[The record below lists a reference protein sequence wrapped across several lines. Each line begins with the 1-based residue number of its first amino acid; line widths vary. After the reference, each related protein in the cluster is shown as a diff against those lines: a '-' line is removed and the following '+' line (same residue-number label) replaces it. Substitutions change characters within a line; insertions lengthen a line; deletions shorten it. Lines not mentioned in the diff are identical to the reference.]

1 MYEPRSYRG
10 VMGNDA
16 LLSFSLAIDET
27 DIWVAVDSESM
38 LRIGRGEL
46 TRAAGHIVRRL
57 RGDLYRAAGER
68 SPSSL
73 FFESLQPLPGHPGDP
88 PVVGE
93 MIRAAEI
100 AGTGPMAAVAG
111 AFAEAVGRELVRLY
125 GLCDVIVENG
135 GDIWV
140 SGSHDVRFPVYAGTS
155 PLSGKIGLRV
165 SSDQL
170 PVGVCTSSGSV
181 GHSLSFGRA
190 DALTVICSSAAL
202 ADALA
207 TAACNRIR
215 GEADVEKVV
224 KELNG
229 RNDVIGA
236 LGILGE
242 HAAVCGNCEVITLNE
257 QD

>member
-1 MYEPRSYRG
+1 
-10 VMGNDA
+10 MGNDT
-16 LLSFSLAIDET
+16 LLSFSLAVEET
-27 DIWVAVDSESM
+27 DIWVAVDIESM
-38 LRIGRGEL
+38 LRVGKSEL
-46 TRAAGHIVRRL
+46 IRSAGHVIRRL
-57 RGDLYRAAGER
+57 RGELYRAAGRR
-68 SPSSL
+68 SESRL
-73 FFESLQPLPGHPGDP
+73 FFESLHPLSGAPDDTQ
-88 PVVGE
+88 VVAE
-93 MIRAAEI
+93 MIRAAEL

-111 AFAEAVGRELVRLY
+111 AFAESVGRELRERYALS
-125 GLCDVIVENG
+125 DIIVENG

-140 SGSHDVRFPVYAGTS
+140 SGRQDVRFPVYAGTS

-165 SSDQL
+165 ARDQL

-207 TAACNRIR
+207 TAACNSIR
-215 GEADVEKVV
+215 EVADVERIV
-224 KELNG
+224 KDLS
-229 RNDVIGA
+229 RRDDVIGA

-257 QD
+257 YD